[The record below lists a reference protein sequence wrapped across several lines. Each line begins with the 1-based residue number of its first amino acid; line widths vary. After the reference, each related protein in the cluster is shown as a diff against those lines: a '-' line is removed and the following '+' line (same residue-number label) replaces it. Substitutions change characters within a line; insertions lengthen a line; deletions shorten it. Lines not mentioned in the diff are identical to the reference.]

1 MNNTKWNE
9 LFRAFYEN
17 DCDRESTIRVLYR
30 TKATNGFV
38 SCWDS
43 LWEHFGCEFPWYK
56 EFEWLQIRLT
66 DENRQF
72 VLDTLKRI
80 HVPGEIQG
88 NIATIYGYRQDCA
101 YIE

>member
-1 MNNTKWNE
+1 MNNTKWSE
-9 LFRAFYEN
+9 LFHAFYEN
-17 DCDRESTIRVLYR
+17 ECSKDRSFPILYR

-38 SCWDS
+38 SRWS
-43 LWEHFGCEFPWYK
+43 NEWENFGSQFLWWK

-72 VLDTLKRI
+72 VMDILRRI
-80 HVPGEIQG
+80 HVPGEIQD
-88 NIATIYGYRQDCA
+88 NIATIYGYRQDCE